1 MHPTPH
7 AKPEVFDLKLPPI
20 SLEYGRSIAPHAARF
35 WMWGSRDD
43 HAALREH
50 RVEVGPT
57 HRVRRTLAEA
67 EALRPLPDDRKL
79 DDTRPTVLII
89 HALTGDAYVGGEG
102 GWWEG
107 LIGPGKVLDPAHYRL
122 LCVNNLGSCY
132 GSSGP
137 GDEAF
142 PMLED
147 RPDMPAPI
155 TTWDQAQAILHVLD
169 GLGIDEVHLTIGG
182 SLGGMITL
190 CLASLAPKRFARV
203 MPVAACEAAS
213 PWIIGWNHIARSVL
227 LDDPGYPEDARYG
240 LVTARALA
248 MLTYRAEDGL
258 QLRHGRQIAREDQRR
273 GRVWHGRQ
281 PYSVQTYLDHQG
293 DKLYRRFDARAY
305 VSQLDAMDHHDIAR
319 VPKHLVDDDPKDWL
333 PDAAQVLEGSPD
345 LSWGLSRIEAATIA
359 VGVDTDELFLPW
371 HSELLVRRLR
381 SRGRV
386 AEIAML
392 RSAHGHDGFLI
403 ELDQVGVIIER
414 ALALPAFKG

>member
-1 MHPTPH
+1 MLQSPH
-7 AKPEVFDLKLPPI
+7 HKPEVFDLRLPSI
-20 SLEYGRSIAPHAARF
+20 SLEYGRTVDPHVARF
-35 WMWGSRDD
+35 WLWGSNDD

-50 RVEVGPT
+50 RVYVGPN
-57 HRVRRTLAEA
+57 HRVRRTRAEA
-67 EALRPLPDDRKL
+67 EAVQTLPKERHL
-79 DDTRPTVLII
+79 DPNRPTVLIM
-89 HALTGDAYVGGEG
+89 HALTGDAYVGGDG
-102 GWWEG
+102 GWWED
-107 LIGPGKVLDPAHYRL
+107 LIGPGKALDPAHYRL
-122 LCVNNLGSCY
+122 ICVNNLGSCY

-169 GLGIDEVHLTIGG
+169 GLGLSTIQMAIGG
-182 SLGGMITL
+182 SVGGMITL
-190 CLASLAPKRFARV
+190 CLAALAPERFERI
-203 MPVAACEAAS
+203 MPVATCEAAS

-227 LDDPGYPEDARYG
+227 IDDPGYPEDARYG
-240 LVTARALA
+240 LVTARAVA

-305 VSQLDAMDHHDIAR
+305 VSQLDAMDHHDISR
-319 VPKHLVDDDPKDWL
+319 VPKHLVSDDPQHWL
-333 PDAAQVLEGSPD
+333 ADAAQVLEGSPE
-345 LSWGLSRIEAATIA
+345 LSWGLSRIQAATLA

-381 SRGRV
+381 THGRV
-386 AEIAML
+386 SDIGMI
-392 RSAHGHDGFLI
+392 RSAHGHDAFLI
-403 ELDQVGVIIER
+403 ELDQVGALIER
-414 ALALPAFKG
+414 GLALPAFAG